1 MLKNETINLQFYT
14 KPDCEL
20 CDKAKI
26 VLERIKTK
34 LSYISIQEIDITNNM
49 GLFTKY
55 KEIIPVIE
63 LNDKRLYQH
72 EINERRLL
80 WLLRWNHLLRIINR
94 R

>member
-1 MLKNETINLQFYT
+1 MLKTEKINLQFYT

-20 CDKAKI
+20 CDKAKLVI
-26 VLERIKTK
+26 EKINTK
-34 LSYISIQEIDITNNM
+34 VSYISIQEIDITNNL

-63 LNDKRLYQH
+63 INNRRIYQH

-80 WLLRWNHLLRIINR
+80 WSLRWNQFLKVLIR